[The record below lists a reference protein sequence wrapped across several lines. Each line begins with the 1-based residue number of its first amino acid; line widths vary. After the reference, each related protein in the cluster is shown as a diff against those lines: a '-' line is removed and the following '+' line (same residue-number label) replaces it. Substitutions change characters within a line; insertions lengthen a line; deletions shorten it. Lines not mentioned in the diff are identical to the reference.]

1 MFETYCKNKGYLLK
15 KMGQKE
21 NISVGEENCKS
32 QKKKKKISVGEEKC
46 KRKRKRKRK
55 KIKLNHLLNFWLKKK
70 MLQSCLE

>member
-21 NISVGEENCKS
+21 KISVGEEKYKS

-46 KRKRKRKRK
+46 KRKRKRKK
-55 KIKLNHLLNFWLKKK
+55 N
-70 MLQSCLE
+70 